1 MIDDSDPTED
11 ERTEEISSIQS
22 IFPEI
27 VIDPAQ
33 PYTLSLELSVT
44 PIQPLSVFFKPA
56 TDTAPPALPQLP
68 QLPQLLRVQPPAQYE
83 SHQISHLPPL
93 SLRITLP
100 EGYPA
105 TKPPLVS
112 ISCASQW
119 LSQEVLDTL
128 TRECENKWEEYGQQ
142 PVVFALIADLKSEAE
157 DAFGLAGTELNL
169 SSDLQLALLDFDLKA
184 KRDEFEKGTFDCGVC
199 LEPKKGT
206 SCHKMLA
213 CGHVFCVACLQD
225 FYKTCITEGDVDSVK
240 CLSPD
245 CGRDDPNSPQRT
257 RRRKQDRGL
266 NPSEL
271 LQIPLEQDVVQR
283 YVHLKRKKRL
293 EADKNTIYCP
303 REWCQGAAKSKKH
316 PKPSDPM
323 NDEASSD
330 ESDDEA
336 PDPTK
341 VSSEPLDLE
350 ALPMSQRLSVCEDC
364 DFAFCC
370 VCRKGWHGEL
380 ARCSPRRQKEIT
392 AEEAASLA
400 YLSKYSTPCPTCNV
414 RAQKILGCNHMR
426 CFQCGTHFCYLCS
439 AFLMPANPY
448 SHFNDPDGS
457 CYQRL
462 WVLEAGDGE
471 GVDVNA
477 HFNPDEL
484 AADWAAEAIANEAGA
499 HHEALAPNVRPALE
513 PQPQADLFPE
523 EDDTSD
529 EEPAPDVRRH
539 ERNMQLEFVN
549 FAGPNGQNAQRIVF
563 PERPRPA
570 GAVAPPGLAPPPPP
584 APNPPAPRR
593 RRRRGAAQQRNRN
606 GGAGVNPAH
615 AGRNHHPPA
624 GVVARNGN
632 NGPNHARGPH
642 PNGAGQING
651 EANAPAVQ
659 HGNPTPEAPEPAA
672 PGHQM
677 AGGPGFGLD
686 PMRPFNAQG
695 LEHFLR
701 LAEADQ
707 EDEWDSDEL
716 EEDHFGDINH
726 VAAQHLELE
735 PAPRRR
741 GR

>member
-1 MIDDSDPTED
+1 MTDDNDSSED
-11 ERTEEISSIQS
+11 ERTEEISSIRS

-27 VIDPAQ
+27 VIDPSQ
-33 PYTLSLELSVT
+33 PYKLSLDLSVT
-44 PIQPLSVFFKPA
+44 PLQPLTVFFKPP
-56 TDTAPPALPQLP
+56 TETTPPALPQLP
-68 QLPQLLRVQPPAQYE
+68 QVLRDQPAVQDE

-93 SLRITLP
+93 SLLITLP

-105 TKPPLVS
+105 TKPPFVS
-112 ISCASQW
+112 ISCQSKW
-119 LSQEVLDTL
+119 LPQQVLDRL
-128 TRECENKWEEYGQQ
+128 IKDCENKWEEYGQQ
-142 PVVFALIADLKSEAE
+142 PVVFALIADLKTESE
-157 DAFGLAGTELNL
+157 DAFGLAGTKLHL
-169 SSDLQLALLDFDLKA
+169 CSDLQLALLDFDLKA
-184 KRDEFEKGTFDCGVC
+184 KREEFEKETFDCGIC

-206 SCHKMLA
+206 SCHKMLT
-213 CGHVFCVACLQD
+213 CGHVFCVSCLQD
-225 FYKTCITEGDVDSVK
+225 FYNSCITEGDVDSVK

-245 CGRDDPNSPQRT
+245 CGKDDPNTQQRK
-257 RRRKQDRGL
+257 RSRKQDRGL

-271 LQIPLEQDVVQR
+271 LQIPLEQEVVQR
-283 YVHLKRKKRL
+283 YVYLKRKKRL

-303 REWCQGAAKSKKH
+303 REWCQGAAKSKRH

-323 NDEASSD
+323 KEEDFSD
-330 ESDDEA
+330 ESDDEG

-392 AEEAASLA
+392 EEEAASLA
-400 YLSKYSTPCPTCNV
+400 YLNKYSTPCPTCNV
-414 RAQKILGCNHMR
+414 RAQKILGCNHMK

-448 SHFNDPDGS
+448 AHFNDVASS

-484 AADWAAEAIANEAGA
+484 AAELAVEAAAAEADAHQEAP
-499 HHEALAPNVRPALE
+499 APNAPPVPEVQA
-513 PQPQADLFPE
+513 PADLLLE

-539 ERNMQLEFVN
+539 ERNMHIEFVN
-549 FAGPNGQNAQRIVF
+549 FAGPHGQNAQRVML

-570 GAVAPPGLAPPPPP
+570 GADAVAPLGPGPPPPP

-606 GGAGVNPAH
+606 AGPDINHAH
-615 AGRNHHPPA
+615 AGRNNHPPA
-624 GVVARNGN
+624 GVLGRNGN
-632 NGPNHARGPH
+632 NGPNHARGAHADGPRH
-642 PNGAGQING
+642 ING
-651 EANAPAVQ
+651 EVNAAAVQ
-659 HGNPTPEAPEPAA
+659 RGNPTPEAPEPAA

-677 AGGPGFGLD
+677 AGMPLEL
-686 PMRPFNAQG
+686 RPFNAQA
-695 LEHFLR
+695 LENFLR

-716 EEDHFGDINH
+716 DDDHFGDIDH
-726 VAAQHLELE
+726 DPLPLE
-735 PAPRRR
+735 PAARRR
-741 GR
+741 RW